1 MTEYLTPTYHSRLI
15 RLLLGWVTPVGTLS
29 GVVLLVVYNQYP
41 AWATLALANLYFLYA
56 AICFGLRR
64 LSFIEEHPLTSI
76 RLFLLISIIVQ
87 GFSISVGGREWPLFG
102 AMGQILLVFL
112 ASLLEPARNAAA
124 WTAVS
129 VGIYMGALAL
139 NQLPTIEHIELG
151 QLSFYYGYG
160 IPIVLFVIAT
170 LMGRMLT
177 RTQRDFLAESELQK
191 RAIQEALEAERT
203 ANALIER
210 VITTIGHEFRT
221 PLTFIVGYSYMAEG
235 AQTKEELMDYLR
247 RMRLGIDR
255 LEKLVEGFIFLNN
268 LQVSNAKTEY
278 NQNHKA
284 FTDWHG
290 LTEKVVEKYR
300 PWAERQKITLNKTV
314 HYDKLGVVIVHVDY
328 LFDAISRLV
337 DNAIKFTPAEGNIGV
352 DVWSRD

>member
-1 MTEYLTPTYHSRLI
+1 
-15 RLLLGWVTPVGTLS
+15 
-29 GVVLLVVYNQYP
+29 
-41 AWATLALANLYFLYA
+41 
-56 AICFGLRR
+56 
-64 LSFIEEHPLTSI
+64 
-76 RLFLLISIIVQ
+76 
-87 GFSISVGGREWPLFG
+87 
-102 AMGQILLVFL
+102 
-112 ASLLEPARNAAA
+112 
-124 WTAVS
+124 
-129 VGIYMGALAL
+129 
-139 NQLPTIEHIELG
+139 
-151 QLSFYYGYG
+151 
-160 IPIVLFVIAT
+160 
-170 LMGRMLT
+170 
-177 RTQRDFLAESELQK
+177 
-191 RAIQEALEAERT
+191 
-203 ANALIER
+203 
-210 VITTIGHEFRT
+210 
-221 PLTFIVGYSYMAEG
+221 MAEG

-352 DVWSRD
+352 DVWSRDGGVEILVRDTGIGISENRLEILARPLMQIDRDKREQQGAGVGLSVVKGIVELHGGKLEMESREGFGSIFSIWLPTILLKAEL